1 MSLTKSVK
9 IKQAADAQGRW
20 ANIMSVSRADAQGR
34 WANVMVCI
42 LWLCSRQVREIFETF
57 DADGS
62 GEIDVDELYS
72 ATKAMD
78 EPFQSR
84 DDAEAEMQKM
94 DKDGSMTIDFLVFFV
109 SRCDN
114 IRMYI

>member
-42 LWLCSRQVREIFETF
+42 LWLCSRQ
-57 DADGS
+57 

-72 ATKAMD
+72 AMKAMD